1 VGPPQLLALAHELY
15 DSLPRSALLLT
26 IGAGSTE
33 LDEEF
38 SEPVIDGI
46 PQACALLEQTVA
58 CRLTEQKG
66 P

>member
-1 VGPPQLLALAHELY
+1 
-15 DSLPRSALLLT
+15 LLLT